1 MKDKTILITGASSG
15 IGRAT
20 AVALARRGARLLLQG
35 RTPARCEEALDEIR
49 NAATGAP
56 PELLQADLA
65 SLAEVRRLAEDVAS
79 RTDHLDVLL
88 NNAGL
93 TLTSRQLTADGF
105 ERTLGVNHLAPFLLT
120 GLLLP
125 LLRRA
130 PTARIVTVAS
140 DAHRFGK
147 LDLDDLQNERR
158 YAMMRVY
165 GQSKTANILFTDEL
179 ARRLEGTG
187 ITANSLHPGMIRSN
201 LGRGNGAMADRLH
214 DLVGV
219 VLYPFFKT
227 VEDGAK
233 TSLHLVTSPEV
244 ATISGRYFANSR
256 RARPSAH
263 ATNPETAR
271 RLWQISEQLTGLSY
285 P

>member
-20 AVALARRGARLLLQG
+20 AVDLARRGTRLLLQG
-35 RTPARCEEALDEIR
+35 RTPARCQEALDEIR
-49 NAATGAP
+49 QAASGAP
-56 PELLQADLA
+56 PELLEADLA
-65 SLAEVRRLAEDVAS
+65 SLDEVRGLARDVAA
-79 RTDHLDVLL
+79 RTDHLDMLL

-93 TLTSRQLTADGF
+93 TLTSRQQTPDGF
-105 ERTLGVNHLAPFLLT
+105 EKTFAVNHLAPFLLT

-125 LLRRA
+125 LLRNA
-130 PTARIVTVAS
+130 DAARIVNVAS
-140 DAHRFGK
+140 GAHRFGR

-158 YAMMRVY
+158 YATMRVY

-201 LGRGNGAMADRLH
+201 LGRGNGAALDRLH
-214 DLVGV
+214 DLINV

-227 VEDGAK
+227 PERGAR
-233 TSLHLVTSPEV
+233 TSLHLLTSDAVADVT
-244 ATISGRYFANSR
+244 GRYFANE
-256 RARPSAH
+256 RPSRPAAH
-263 ATNPETAR
+263 ATNPDTAR
-271 RLWQISEQLTGLSY
+271 RLWEISEQLTGLAY